1 MHYDHTR
8 LLMSILHS
16 HIWHVLIP
24 IASSLQSLQF
34 SISFTIVNT
43 HPILKLP
50 SLIDGMRSQA
60 SCAMTREC
68 SNKLILSSQKLLEL
82 PHACRKERTEIFES
96 ISTFCFT
103 RLNHNIG
110 DVLDQVYISNLVKYT
125 FNTICPQNLRHNYF
139 HFTHITSIWN
149 AHWLISDIH
158 ENIKTKVNKF
168 IQYVALG
175 WPIWKHN

>member
-1 MHYDHTR
+1 
-8 LLMSILHS
+8 MSILRS
-16 HIWHVLIP
+16 LIWHVLTPLFCLRHFLLDYSSLCPLPLFP

-68 SNKLILSSQKLLEL
+68 SNKLIQSSQKLLEL

-110 DVLDQVYISNLVKYT
+110 DVLDQVFISNLVKYT

-149 AHWLISDIH
+149 AHFDLFYTFTNTSRP
-158 ENIKTKVNKF
+158 N
-168 IQYVALG
+168 
-175 WPIWKHN
+175 